1 MDVRYI
7 NPFITATCSTFQ
19 TMCATPVTVG
29 KPELK
34 TGEDPFSDVS
44 AIIGFSGDATGAV
57 ALHLSFDAAI
67 KTATRFAGI
76 EMDPEH
82 PDFADAL
89 GELADMVAG
98 GAKDH
103 FEGLNIDIS
112 LPSVIVGKAHGVAAS
127 RSAPRLIIPCRTDL
141 GNFSVEVGMVMDKA
155 PARIKK
161 AEATGAI
168 L

>member
-1 MDVRYI
+1 MDVRYV
-7 NPFITATCSTFQ
+7 NPFITATCNTFQ

-34 TGEDPFSDVS
+34 TGNDPSGDVS

-57 ALHLSFDAAI
+57 VLRLSFDTAA
-67 KTATRFAGI
+67 KTATRFAGMKI
-76 EMDPEH
+76 DPEH

-103 FEGLNIDIS
+103 FEGLNINVS
-112 LPSVIVGKAHGVAAS
+112 LPSVVVGKAHSVSAS
-127 RSAPRLIIPCRTDL
+127 KSAPRLIIPCKTDL

-161 AEATGAI
+161 LEATGAI
-168 L
+168 S